1 MMTPEVEKL
10 VKAGKISQAEGEKL
24 SRLTVGAFCQ
34 HKSWGAGRVKEWDL
48 LADRMVIDFESKP
61 GHAMKLGFAAGSLG
75 VLPPEHFLSR
85 RVGDL
90 ASLQKMAKGDPAELV
105 ILALGSHGS
114 SLTLDQLE
122 QLLSPVVIPAASYKS
137 WWAAAKKALK
147 NARHVVVPAK
157 RTEPL
162 VLRASDRSHADTMV
176 GNFLAARDLKAKM
189 SALASIRK
197 DLDLFQDPAVELAP
211 VLEDISGTVRKAW
224 KLHLKGSLQLL
235 LARDEL
241 LESVA
246 GGELPAGNLALVD
259 LLREAR
265 TLLPPA
271 VNSLPAAM
279 LTRVYQAFP
288 AAFPDREWVQEAL
301 GHITK
306 TGGRAVGELASL
318 LDANDELDVL
328 ADFLKKAVRNRRLS
342 TDLLI
347 WMCEERAGLAESVFD
362 LDLGNSIIDALVA
375 DHVAGG
381 PKKTGRLHDAI
392 SDDAGL
398 VGEMI
403 ADADEDE
410 LRRFARRVLNTPV
423 LDELTRRSLM
433 GRIIKAR
440 PEMQQIMEEG
450 AATQDASLIV
460 SWESLEK
467 RKLDLED
474 LVRNKIPQNKKDI
487 QIAREYGDLRENFEY
502 KSARQQQA
510 VLLRMQSKYERE
522 LRHARGTDFSD
533 AKTDTVGIG
542 TIVDLEDAASG
553 SRVTYT
559 ILGAWD
565 GDPLQHILSY
575 LSGVAKAVIG
585 KAAGSEA
592 ELPTE
597 DPHITQKVRITGIRA
612 FKQAAEAVPA

>member
-24 SRLTVGAFCQ
+24 SRLTVGSFCQ

-48 LADRMVIDFESKP
+48 LADRMVIDFEGKP
-61 GHAMKLGFAAGSLG
+61 GHAMKLGFAAGSLE

-90 ASLQKMAKGDPAELV
+90 PSLQKMAKDDPAALV
-105 ILALGSHGS
+105 TLALASHGS

-122 QLLSPVVIPAASYKS
+122 QLLTPQVIPAAAYKN
-137 WWAAAKKALK
+137 WWTAAKKALK
-147 NARHVVVPAK
+147 STRHVVVPAK

-162 VLRASDRSHADTMV
+162 VLRASDRSHAETMV

-197 DLDLFQDPAVELAP
+197 DLDLFQSAANELLP
-211 VLEDISGTVRKAW
+211 VLEDISSTVRKAW
-224 KLHLKGSLQLL
+224 RLHLKGSLQLL

-241 LESVA
+241 LESV
-246 GGELPAGNLALVD
+246 GGMELPAGNLALVD

-271 VNSLPAAM
+271 VNTLPVAM

-306 TGGRAVGELASL
+306 TGGRAVGELAAL

-347 WMCEERAGLAESVFD
+347 WMCEQRTGLAESVFD

-381 PKKTGRLHDAI
+381 PKKTGRLHDAL

-398 VGEMI
+398 VGEMV

-450 AATQDASLIV
+450 LATQDASLIV

-467 RKLDLED
+467 RKLDLDD

-510 VLLRMQSKYERE
+510 VLLRLQSKYERE
-522 LRHARGTDFSD
+522 LRHARGTDFTD
-533 AKTDTVGIG
+533 AKADTVGIG
-542 TIVDLEDAASG
+542 TVVDLEDVQSG
-553 SRVTYT
+553 ERVTYT

-565 GDPLQHILSY
+565 GDPSQHILSY
-575 LSGVAKAVIG
+575 LSGVAKALIG
-585 KAAGSEA
+585 KPPGT
-592 ELPTE
+592 ELDLPGDE
-597 DPHITQKVRITGIRA
+597 QHAVQRVRITGIRLA
-612 FKQAAEAVPA
+612 KPAAEAVPA